1 MDHRQIELVL
11 EICQQVDLLVS
22 QDQGTS
28 DLEVLERARLR
39 MNDFV
44 WKQEYREAENLAYAI
59 LLVWSGCQAKDFLLE
74 MNGG

>member
-11 EICQQVDLLVS
+11 EICHSVDLLVT

-39 MNDFV
+39 MNDCI
-44 WKQEYREAENLAYAI
+44 WKQDYREAENLAYAI
-59 LLVWSGCQAKDFLLE
+59 LLVWSGCQAKDFLLDII
-74 MNGG
+74 GS